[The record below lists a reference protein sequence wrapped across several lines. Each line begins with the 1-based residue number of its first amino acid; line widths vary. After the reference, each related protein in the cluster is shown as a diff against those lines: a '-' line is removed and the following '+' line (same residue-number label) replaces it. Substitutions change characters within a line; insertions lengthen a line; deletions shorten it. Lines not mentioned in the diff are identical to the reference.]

1 MKLPGRTGTIFA
13 GLLVLWSVI
22 LISGF
27 LTWLIV
33 NAKDPKISQLWQY
46 AGGIITAILGPAGV
60 NLSVNEVRKALENG
74 RIQLLKKQVVKEEN
88 KDAED

>member
-13 GLLVLWSVI
+13 GLLVLWSVV

-27 LTWLIV
+27 LIWLIV

-46 AGGIITAILGPAGV
+46 AAGIITAILGPSGI
-60 NLSVNEVRKALENG
+60 NLAVNEVRKTLENG
-74 RIQLLKKQVVKEEN
+74 GVPFFRRPVKKEN
-88 KDAED
+88 EGED

>member
-1 MKLPGRTGTIFA
+1 MKLPGRTGTIIA
-13 GLLVLWSVI
+13 GLLVLWSVV

-27 LTWLIV
+27 IIWLIV

-46 AGGIITAILGPAGV
+46 AGGIITAILGPAGI

-74 RIQLLKKQVVKEEN
+74 GIQLLQRKTVKKES
-88 KDAED
+88 KDMED

>member
-1 MKLPGRTGTIFA
+1 MKVAMRTGTKFA
-13 GLLVLWSVI
+13 GLLVLWAVL

-46 AGGIITAILGPAGV
+46 AAGIIAAILGPAGI

-74 RIQLLKKQVVKEEN
+74 GIQLLKKQNKKAEDGDEN
-88 KDAED
+88 K